1 MKKLFIPFVALFLA
15 TSLGSCDKIEELAD
29 INFDAELSSPTMT
42 LSPPPPPIG
51 KTMGDGGYSFN
62 ETSTIDP
69 SSDSDIEK
77 YLNNIK
83 NWDIKS
89 ITINFIEVTESGTK
103 LDEGTII
110 GLEGSGII
118 ANLEFPQG
126 LDIHSGYVYDVPSTF
141 FNKVEDVLN
150 TKKSFIVRVKGG
162 TNNYAQ
168 IKLMVTIDVKITAN
182 PL

>member
-1 MKKLFIPFVALFLA
+1 MKKLFIPFMALFLVV
-15 TSLGSCDKIEELAD
+15 SLGSCDKIEELAD

-42 LSPPPPPIG
+42 LSPPLG
-51 KTMGDGGYSFN
+51 KTTGDGGYSFD

-77 YLNNIK
+77 YLDKIK

-89 ITINFIEVTESGTK
+89 ITIKFIEVTESGTK

-110 GLEGSGII
+110 GLEGSGKI
-118 ANLEFPQG
+118 ANLVFPQG
-126 LDIHSGYVYDVPSTF
+126 LDIHTDYVYDVPSEF
-141 FNKVEDVLN
+141 FNKVEDILN
-150 TKKSFIVRVKGG
+150 TKKAFIVRVKGG